1 MNMNRIFVL
10 LTLMGLAV
18 FINTQAVDANSHNHT
33 SHAELSEMG
42 RFIHDQMI
50 AYVNKSHIPNAVMAI
65 VTANGE
71 TFMKGYGQSSLHN
84 GEPTDP
90 EKHLFRTGSVSKIFA
105 WTAVMQLYERGLVDL
120 DEDINTYLDVE
131 FNHRILYKGDE
142 APISLRHL
150 LNHTAGFE
158 DVLQNLFSFSPQPA
172 LREQLLDMVPARIF
186 PPGEVMAYSNWGTSL
201 TGYIVECVTG
211 LSFEDYVEQ
220 YIFEPLGM
228 MSSSFRQPLP
238 DDLKKNFVTA
248 YRWVDGTFMEGHFEY
263 MAAPA
268 GGVSTTARDMLLFLH
283 AQLNGGENEYGRFM
297 DASTLQSMHTNSFSY
312 HPLTAG
318 VAHGLLEW
326 YKNGQRIIWHGGSS
340 TVFDSGFYLLPEA
353 GLGLFFAYSGG
364 SYTGHARIMHKFMDA
379 FFPQKVA
386 HEKDYEPLLAKEI
399 AQLEGFYQQSRMM
412 RTSSDKMLN
421 LVMGSLQLRA
431 TSENIIEFSLYDE
444 DYIFEQVVPGV
455 FRRVSEKISYPF
467 GPLDYLVVGKAPN
480 GRTMLI
486 VDGPMTFMK
495 TSWHETPTFAALIF
509 IPSLFLA
516 FTVLLFLNI
525 RLVVKKV
532 RRSMPDFNAET
543 IIINRVMGFHA
554 AAFLLSLILFMV
566 TAQPHPVHQLPK
578 SFFEPNQALD
588 LLISM
593 GLWITGILSVA
604 LLVMMIWRVRVTG
617 FRPLPSFIVQG
628 LYTLWAVALVWLLQF
643 YTLIGF

>member
-1 MNMNRIFVL
+1 MNRFFVF
-10 LTLMGLAV
+10 LTLLGLAF

-42 RFIHDQMI
+42 RFIHEQMD
-50 AYVNKSHIPNAVMAI
+50 AYVNRNHIPNAVMAI
-65 VTANGE
+65 VTANGD

-120 DEDINTYLDVE
+120 DEDINSYLDVD
-131 FNHRILYKGDE
+131 FNHRILYKGDKT
-142 APISLRHL
+142 PITLRHL

-158 DVLQNLFSFSPQPA
+158 DVLQNLFSFSPQPP

-211 LSFEDYVEQ
+211 VSFEDYVEQ

-228 MSSSFRQPLP
+228 RSSSFRQPLP

-248 YRWVDGTFMEGHFEY
+248 YRWVDGSFLEGHFEH

-268 GGVSTTARDMLLFLH
+268 GGISTTARDMLLFLYAH
-283 AQLNGGENEYGRFM
+283 LNGGENEHGRFM
-297 DASTLQSMHTNSFSY
+297 DDATLQTMHTNSFSY

-340 TVFDSGFYLLPEA
+340 TVFDSGFYLLPES

-364 SYTGHARIMHKFMDA
+364 SYTGHARIMHKFMNA
-379 FFPQKVA
+379 FFPQKIVD
-386 HEKDYEPLLAKEI
+386 EVDYEPLLAKEI
-399 AQLEGFYQQSRMM
+399 AELEGFYQQSRMM
-412 RTSSDKMLN
+412 ITSYDKMLN
-421 LVMGSLQLRA
+421 LVMGSLQLRG
-431 TSENIIEFSLYDE
+431 TSESIIEFSLYDE
-444 DYIFEQVVPGV
+444 DYVFEQVVPGV
-455 FRRVSEKISYPF
+455 FKRVSEKSSYPF

-486 VDGPMTFMK
+486 TDGPMTFIK
-495 TSWHETPTFAALIF
+495 TSWYETPSFAALIF

-516 FTVLLFLNI
+516 FTVMLFLII

-532 RRSMPDFNAET
+532 RRSVPGFSAET

-566 TAQPHPVHQLPK
+566 SVEPHPVHQLPQ
-578 SFFEPNQALD
+578 SFFEPNPILD
-588 LLISM
+588 LLIRL
-593 GLWITGILSVA
+593 GLWITGILSLG
-604 LLVMMIWRVRVTG
+604 LLIMMIWRFRVAG
-617 FRPLPSFIVQG
+617 FRPLPSFILQG
-628 LYTLWAVALVWLLQF
+628 LYTSWAVALVWLLQF
-643 YTLIGF
+643 YNLLGF

>member
-1 MNMNRIFVL
+1 MNRLFIF
-10 LTLMGLAV
+10 LTLLGLAL
-18 FINTQAVDANSHNHT
+18 FSNTRTVDANSYNQS
-33 SHAELSEMG
+33 SHAELAEMG
-42 RFIHDQMI
+42 RFIHEQMET
-50 AYVNKSHIPNAVMAI
+50 YVNENHIPNAVMAI

-71 TFMKGYGQSSLHN
+71 TFMKGYGKSSLHN

-105 WTAVMQLYERGLVDL
+105 WTAVMQLYEKGLVDL
-120 DEDINTYLDVE
+120 DADINTYLDVD

-142 APISLRHL
+142 APITLRHL

-172 LREQLLDMVPARIF
+172 LREQLLDIVPARIF

-228 MSSSFRQPLP
+228 SSSSFRQPLP
-238 DDLKKNFVTA
+238 EDLKKNFVTA
-248 YRWVDGTFMEGHFEY
+248 YRWVDGRFMEGHFEH

-268 GGVSTTARDMLLFLH
+268 GGISTTARDMVLFLH
-283 AQLNGGENEYGRFM
+283 AHLNGGENEHGRFM
-297 DASTLQSMHTNSFSY
+297 DASTLQIMHTNSFSY

-318 VAHGLLEW
+318 MAHGFLEW
-326 YKNGQRIIWHGGSS
+326 NKNGQHIIWHGGSS
-340 TVFDSGFYLLPEA
+340 TVFDSGFYLLPES

-364 SYTGHARIMHKFMDA
+364 SYTGHARIMNKFMDT
-379 FFPQKVA
+379 FFPQKVV
-386 HEKDYEPLLAKEI
+386 HEKDYEPLLVKEI
-399 AQLEGFYQQSRMM
+399 EQLEGFYQQSRMM
-412 RTSSDKMLN
+412 RTSYDKMLN

-455 FRRVSEKISYPF
+455 FRRVSEKSSYPF

-480 GRTMLI
+480 GRPMLI
-486 VDGPMTFMK
+486 VDGPMTFIK
-495 TSWHETPTFAALIF
+495 TRWYETPTFAALIF
-509 IPSLFLA
+509 VPSLFLA
-516 FTVLLFLNI
+516 FTVLLFLII

-532 RRSMPDFNAET
+532 RRSVPAFSSET
-543 IIINRVMGFHA
+543 VIINRVMGFHA
-554 AAFLLSLILFMV
+554 AAFLLSLILFM
-566 TAQPHPVHQLPK
+566 ASAEPHPVHQLPQ
-578 SFFEPNQALD
+578 SFFEPNPMFD
-588 LLISM
+588 LFIRL
-593 GLWITGILSVA
+593 GLWIAGILSVA
-604 LLVMMIWRVRVTG
+604 LLVMMIWRARRAG

-628 LYTLWAVALVWLLQF
+628 LYTLWAVALLWLLQF
-643 YTLIGF
+643 YNLVGF

>member
-1 MNMNRIFVL
+1 MSRIIIS
-10 LTLMGLAV
+10 LTLLGLAF
-18 FINTQAVDANSHNHT
+18 FINTKAVDANSHNHT

-42 RFIHDQMI
+42 RFIHEQMDT
-50 AYVNKSHIPNAVMAI
+50 YVNKNHIPNAVMAI
-65 VTANGE
+65 VTANGD
-71 TFMKGYGQSSLHN
+71 TFMKGYGQSSLQN

-90 EKHLFRTGSVSKIFA
+90 EKHLFRTGSVSKIFV

-120 DEDINTYLDVE
+120 DADINTYLDVD
-131 FNHRILYKGDE
+131 FNHRILYNGDE
-142 APISLRHL
+142 VPITLRHL

-248 YRWVDGTFMEGHFEY
+248 YRWVDGTFMEGHFEH

-268 GGVSTTARDMLLFLH
+268 GGISTTARDMVLFLH

-297 DASTLQSMHTNSFSY
+297 DASTLQTMHTNSFSY

-318 VAHGLLEW
+318 IAHGFLEW
-326 YKNGQRIIWHGGSS
+326 YINGQRIIWHGGSS
-340 TVFDSGFYLLPEA
+340 TVFDSGFYLLNES

-364 SYTGHARIMHKFMDA
+364 SYTGHARIMNKFMDT
-379 FFPQKVA
+379 FFPQQVVQ
-386 HEKDYEPLLAKEI
+386 EKDYEPLLATEI
-399 AQLEGFYQQSRMM
+399 EQLEGFYHQSRMM

-421 LVMGSLQLRA
+421 LVMGSFQLRG
-431 TSENIIEFSLYDE
+431 TSENIIEFSLYEE
-444 DYIFEQVVPGV
+444 DYVFEQVVPGV
-455 FRRVSEKISYPF
+455 FKRISEKSSYPF
-467 GPLDYLVVGKAPN
+467 GPLDYLVVGKEPN
-480 GRTMLI
+480 GRPMLI
-486 VDGPMTFMK
+486 TDGPMTFIK
-495 TSWHETPTFAALIF
+495 TSWRETPSFAALIF

-516 FTVLLFLNI
+516 VTVVLFLII

-532 RRSMPDFNAET
+532 RRRVPCFSAET
-543 IIINRVMGFHA
+543 IIINRVMGGHA
-554 AAFLLSLILFMV
+554 AAFLLSLMLFMV
-566 TAQPHPVHQLPK
+566 SAEPHPVHQLPQ
-578 SFFEPNQALD
+578 SFFEPNPILD

-593 GLWITGILSVA
+593 GLWITGILSLG
-604 LLVMMIWRVRVTG
+604 LLVMMIRRARVAG
-617 FRPLPSFIVQG
+617 YRPLPSFIVQG

-643 YTLIGF
+643 YNLIGF